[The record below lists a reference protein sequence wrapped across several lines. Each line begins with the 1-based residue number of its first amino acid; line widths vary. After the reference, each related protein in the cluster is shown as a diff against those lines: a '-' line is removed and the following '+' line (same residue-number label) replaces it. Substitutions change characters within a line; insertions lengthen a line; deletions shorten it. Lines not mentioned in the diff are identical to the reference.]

1 MNMAANDLHVTI
13 VGVGPGDPEM
23 LTIKA
28 QKAVESAD
36 IVVGFQTVLN
46 VVSRWVTNGELCP
59 MSYRDQDKVLDY
71 AQSQVKA
78 GKTCV
83 VCAWGDLNVSARE
96 LLERVY
102 TRIGKVT
109 LIPGISSIQFA
120 AARTGIF
127 MEESLFITLH
137 KRADTGAD
145 LEELIHHLNDGLRNI
160 ILLPRPFDLMPSLI
174 ATDLIKAGIPATRV
188 VRVYQRLSFSDEQCW
203 EGTLGELGNY
213 TEDFSDLS
221 ILVFRLPE

>member
-46 VVSRWVTNGELCP
+46 VVSSWVTNGELCP

-160 ILLPRPFDLMPSLI
+160 ILLPRPFDLMPALI

>member
-46 VVSRWVTNGELCP
+46 VVSSWVTNGELCP

-160 ILLPRPFDLMPSLI
+160 ILLPRPFDLMPALI

-213 TEDFSDLS
+213 TKDFSDLS

>member
-1 MNMAANDLHVTI
+1 MNKAPNDLHMTI
-13 VGVGPGDPEM
+13 VGVGPGDPDM

-28 QKAVESAD
+28 QKAIASAD
-36 IVVGFQTVLN
+36 VVVGFQTVLN
-46 VVSRWVTNGELCP
+46 VVQSWVTKGELCP
-59 MSYRDQDKVLDY
+59 MSYRNQEDVLDY
-71 AQSQVKA
+71 AYSQVEA

-102 TRIGKVT
+102 RRVGHVT

-145 LEELIHHLNDGLRNI
+145 LDELTHHLKDSLRNI
-160 ILLPRPFDLMPSLI
+160 ILLPRPFDLMPALI
-174 ATDLIKAGIPATRV
+174 AANLIKEGISAERM
-188 VRVYQRLSFSDEQCW
+188 VRVYQRLSFNDEQCW
-203 EGTLGELGNY
+203 EGTLGELGDN
-213 TEDFSDLS
+213 TEEFSDLS
-221 ILVFRLPE
+221 ILVFRLPK